1 MHTSPSDPGALCKDL
16 WVVCTGN
23 ARACLSARTKSPSHV
38 WVHAALGV
46 CTFRVHAARVWVQG
60 APCARVPAR
69 GRSGT
74 HARLQEPRGADPL
87 PAPGRGL
94 RRLAARCF
102 SAITPPSLH
111 PRTPAP
117 PQPPARPRSPLSPAV
132 SARPRRAA
140 LRSHWLGA
148 PLCGG
153 SCGPSAF
160 ECREGP
166 GREPF
171 HGPSVSP
178 PAAAPP
184 PPAPRAPPPAPA
196 APAAPPPPA
205 PAPRSRATKGPRAAA
220 AAAAAARGARM
231 VLVHVGYLVLPVF
244 GSVRNRGI
252 AFCFRGPLPSVDR
265 RGHRGGGWS
274 RGRRVGGGGGGAFRA
289 HPGGRGASGG
299 FSPLPSG
306 GTPSVEVAALV
317 GAFAV
322 KLGFWRIRV
331 PSLPGP
337 IFFIL
342 CGGRGSPSH
351 SPFPQYLALCDRRTE
366 RDT

>member
-1 MHTSPSDPGALCKDL
+1 MSGCTSLSVRASS
-16 WVVCTGN
+16 VCTPP
-23 ARACLSARTKSPSHV
+23 ASVCRALHTRALRP
-38 WVHAALGV
+38 AGGQRPALGL
-46 CTFRVHAARVWVQG
+46 THPAG
-60 APCARVPAR
+60 LTPLSPCAQPRATAI
-69 GRSGT
+69 GRALLLSR
-74 HARLQEPRGADPL
+74 H
-87 PAPGRGL
+87 
-94 RRLAARCF
+94 
-102 SAITPPSLH
+102 PSLS
-111 PRTPAP
+111 P
-117 PQPPARPRSPLSPAV
+117 PPARPRSPLSPAV
-132 SARPRRAA
+132 PARPRRAA
-140 LRSHWLGA
+140 LRSHWLRA

-252 AFCFRGPLPSVDR
+252 AFSFRGPLRSVDR
-265 RGHRGGGWS
+265 RRHRGGAGA
-274 RGRRVGGGGGGAFRA
+274 VGGGGRRA
-289 HPGGRGASGG
+289 HPRGRRASGG
-299 FSPLPSG
+299 FSPLDFG
-306 GTPSVEVAALV
+306 GTPECGGGRPRGSFCSEVRV
-317 GAFAV
+317 
-322 KLGFWRIRV
+322 WRIWV
-331 PSLPGP
+331 PPSSAP
-337 IFFIL
+337 FFLL
-342 CGGRGSPSH
+342 CGGRSSPKSQPLPLIP
-351 SPFPQYLALCDRRTE
+351 SPV
-366 RDT
+366 

>member
-1 MHTSPSDPGALCKDL
+1 MVRWCLSFCMHLHMSGCTSLSVRASS
-16 WVVCTGN
+16 VCTPP
-23 ARACLSARTKSPSHV
+23 ASVCRALHTRALRP
-38 WVHAALGV
+38 AGGQRPALGL
-46 CTFRVHAARVWVQG
+46 THPAG
-60 APCARVPAR
+60 LTPLSPCAQPRATAI
-69 GRSGT
+69 GRALLLSR
-74 HARLQEPRGADPL
+74 H
-87 PAPGRGL
+87 
-94 RRLAARCF
+94 
-102 SAITPPSLH
+102 PSLS
-111 PRTPAP
+111 P
-117 PQPPARPRSPLSPAV
+117 PPARPRSPLSPAV
-132 SARPRRAA
+132 PARPRRAA
-140 LRSHWLGA
+140 LRSHWLRA

-252 AFCFRGPLPSVDR
+252 AFSFRGPLRSVDR
-265 RGHRGGGWS
+265 RRHRGGG
-274 RGRRVGGGGGGAFRA
+274 GRRGW
-289 HPGGRGASGG
+289 RGAQGTPARTKG
-299 FSPLPSG
+299 ERWLLPSRFWG
-306 GTPSVEVAALV
+306 DPRVWGWPPSWEL
-317 GAFAV
+317 
-322 KLGFWRIRV
+322 L
-331 PSLPGP
+331 
-337 IFFIL
+337 
-342 CGGRGSPSH
+342 
-351 SPFPQYLALCDRRTE
+351 
-366 RDT
+366 